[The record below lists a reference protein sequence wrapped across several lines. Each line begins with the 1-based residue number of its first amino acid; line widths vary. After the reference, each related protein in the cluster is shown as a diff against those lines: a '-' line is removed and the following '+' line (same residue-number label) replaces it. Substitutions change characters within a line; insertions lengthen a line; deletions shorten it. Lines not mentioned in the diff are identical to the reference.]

1 MAGFL
6 QSGLSSAMN
15 SNSSPVAPAVSETT
29 NGSSGNENGG
39 RSASVS
45 PARSGYVYSPK
56 SVTQAVT
63 FNIARAL
70 GRAAG
75 RQKPEDN

>member
-1 MAGFL
+1 VV
-6 QSGLSSAMN
+6 SGTM
-15 SNSSPVAPAVSETT
+15 
-29 NGSSGNENGG
+29 NGSSGNQNGTPQ
-39 RSASVS
+39 AAVS
-45 PARSGYVYSPK
+45 QARSGYIYSPK

>member
-1 MAGFL
+1 
-6 QSGLSSAMN
+6 
-15 SNSSPVAPAVSETT
+15 
-29 NGSSGNENGG
+29 
-39 RSASVS
+39 
-45 PARSGYVYSPK
+45 
-56 SVTQAVT
+56 VTQAVT